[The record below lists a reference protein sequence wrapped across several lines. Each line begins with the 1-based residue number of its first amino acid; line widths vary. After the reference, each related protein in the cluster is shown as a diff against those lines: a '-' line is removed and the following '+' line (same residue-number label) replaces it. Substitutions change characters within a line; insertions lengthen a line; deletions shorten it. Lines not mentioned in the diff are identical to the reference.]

1 MAGSWVHGIVNRFGP
16 LNPRWRAEIRRAKGF
31 PTDLIMDVD
40 LRMDDYNFMK
50 ARSNLGYTKQY
61 GWLRF

>member
-40 LRMDDYNFMK
+40 LRMDDYDFMK
-50 ARSNLGYTKQY
+50 A
-61 GWLRF
+61 

>member
-1 MAGSWVHGIVNRFGP
+1 M
-16 LNPRWRAEIRRAKGF
+16 AEIRRAKGY

-50 ARSNLGYTKQY
+50 AQSNLGRKKQY
-61 GWLRF
+61 RWL